1 MHIYI
6 DFVLP
11 VQNKAEAQIK
21 LQELKQALSDAQLP
35 HERVD
40 IAITDRP
47 TTEYSEIPVTEK

>member
-21 LQELKQALSDAQLP
+21 LQELKQALSDAQIQP
-35 HERVD
+35 ERVD
-40 IAITDRP
+40 IAITDRQ
-47 TTEYSEIPVTEK
+47 TIEYSEIPVTEK